1 MEEKDEKELDQ
12 KEKKE
17 KDNME
22 ETQKKISEE
31 IQKKL
36 DKKDILNREL
46 IKCMIEIIHLNG
58 NKYIPNYKINEKIK
72 NKLLKE
78 MPFSQIPD
86 SLKNKDEEQEKQN
99 EDAETKIEYIKYRS
113 GIKEIITKYVDTQK
127 IKCKEI
133 DFSELDQKYIDHL
146 KNNPD
151 EQLELLIEN
160 IALIYNFRSSIIKK
174 IVKKPFSYKVLV
186 EKLFLWNYYMDKLDN
201 VGKAKII
208 DKWLNQLSI
217 FSKKC
222 YDEFMNIKQVKKM
235 YLIFKE
241 KNKINEDQ
249 DIFCKY
255 NEYYGYDE
263 IFGIDARGN
272 YIEIDKEKSDIF
284 IDSIKLYLFKSNIFD
299 IKSELEGNGV
309 SFIFL
314 EELKNLAEMFWYS
327 SILYLRIFYEGLV
340 LFEDCFFQKYIR
352 IQSIMIS
359 FFSDTFLE
367 KHFIISLLTYIK
379 FLFASYKEL
388 EILRYMQKICMARIQ
403 VFGATDDLKEAI
415 DKLLKE
421 NDKLQNIDDLV
432 KYIEGDEKPKKKK
445 KKKKNKHNPLDALN
459 IGIKNECDELLDD
472 GISIMSEPDTIV
484 ESFKIEIINDT
495 ISNKGEKLKPYLSKN
510 FLEYLDN

>member
-1 MEEKDEKELDQ
+1 MKEKDEKEQDE
-12 KEKKE
+12 KEQNEKE
-17 KDNME
+17 LLNNE
-22 ETQKKISEE
+22 ERLKISDE

-36 DKKDILNREL
+36 AKKEVLNAEL
-46 IKCMIEIIHLNG
+46 IKCMIEIIHLDG
-58 NKYIPNYKINEKIK
+58 NKYIPKYKINEKIK

-78 MPFSQIPD
+78 MPFSQIPEK
-86 SLKNKDEEQEKQN
+86 LKNNDKEEEKQN
-99 EDAETKIEYIKYRS
+99 EDEKTKIEYIKYHS
-113 GIKEIITKYVDTQK
+113 GIKEIITKYINTGK
-127 IKCKEI
+127 IKSKEI
-133 DFSELDQKYIDHL
+133 DFSEFDQKYLNPL
-146 KNNPD
+146 KEKTD
-151 EQLELLIEN
+151 EQLQLLIEN
-160 IALIYNFRSSIIKK
+160 IGLIYNFHSSIIKK

-186 EKLFLWNYYMDKLDN
+186 EKIFIWNHYMDTLDN

-208 DKWLNQLSI
+208 EKWLNQLTI
-217 FSKKC
+217 FAEKC
-222 YDEFMNIKQVKKM
+222 YNEFMNIKQVKKI
-235 YLIFKE
+235 YLILKE

-272 YIEIDKEKSDIF
+272 MIEIDKEKSDIF
-284 IDSIKLYLFKSNIFD
+284 IDSIKLFLFKSNIFD

-388 EILRYMQKICMARIQ
+388 EIIRYMKKICMTRIQ
-403 VFGATDDLKEAI
+403 VFGATDDLKNAI
-415 DKLLKE
+415 NIFLKE
-421 NDKLQNIDDLV
+421 NDKLQNIDDLI
-432 KYIEGDEKPKKKK
+432 KYIESDEKPKKK
-445 KKKKNKHNPLDALN
+445 LYIIVLAVVDTGSMTGVG
-459 IGIKNECDELLDD
+459 IGV
-472 GISIMSEPDTIV
+472 GIS
-484 ESFKIEIINDT
+484 
-495 ISNKGEKLKPYLSKN
+495 Y
-510 FLEYLDN
+510 